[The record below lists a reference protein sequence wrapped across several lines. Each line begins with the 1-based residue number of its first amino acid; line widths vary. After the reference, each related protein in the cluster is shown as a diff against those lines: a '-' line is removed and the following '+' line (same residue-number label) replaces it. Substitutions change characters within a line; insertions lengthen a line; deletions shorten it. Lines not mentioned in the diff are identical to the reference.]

1 MKKESTIIAMVLVL
15 ANLLA
20 YPTIVRASEH
30 AVILGVLEENVDSVA
45 DTLGNVHENYS
56 RHIRVVFQKRGKEWK
71 SFSSNSQGLSTCF
84 EKCDAQFK
92 CNNKYSCDSA
102 DDTEKCRAEQINQCD
117 VCGGNCANDAMAALP
132 LSYPAKVNWTI
143 VFHGKNIG
151 HVTSKKQKLLKYYAD
166 VGFQD
171 IVGNSPIPTIG
182 KRSLDYAGDYD
193 GYPVYRPLISV
204 SQPNFKDPDGWRP
217 KKLSD
222 AVIQLARKAFQQKFH
237 TASNCAS
244 PDADISK
251 PTTYKKKDIKILKS
265 YISKQHWAVVRMALA
280 DYRCDYIIDEDSPFD
295 DQWFVIS
302 PSKKV
307 KYLGAGMNLIDA
319 GDYDNNG
326 KSELMFTISGQNEGG
341 YKLFYDGF
349 KKHATFEFNYH

>member
-1 MKKESTIIAMVLVL
+1 M
-15 ANLLA
+15 LL
-20 YPTIVRASEH
+20 
-30 AVILGVLEENVDSVA
+30 
-45 DTLGNVHENYS
+45 
-56 RHIRVVFQKRGKEWK
+56 
-71 SFSSNSQGLSTCF
+71 
-84 EKCDAQFK
+84 
-92 CNNKYSCDSA
+92 
-102 DDTEKCRAEQINQCD
+102 
-117 VCGGNCANDAMAALP
+117 
-132 LSYPAKVNWTI
+132 
-143 VFHGKNIG
+143 
-151 HVTSKKQKLLKYYAD
+151 
-166 VGFQD
+166 
-171 IVGNSPIPTIG
+171 
-182 KRSLDYAGDYD
+182 
-193 GYPVYRPLISV
+193 
-204 SQPNFKDPDGWRP
+204 
-217 KKLSD
+217 
-222 AVIQLARKAFQQKFH
+222 KFH